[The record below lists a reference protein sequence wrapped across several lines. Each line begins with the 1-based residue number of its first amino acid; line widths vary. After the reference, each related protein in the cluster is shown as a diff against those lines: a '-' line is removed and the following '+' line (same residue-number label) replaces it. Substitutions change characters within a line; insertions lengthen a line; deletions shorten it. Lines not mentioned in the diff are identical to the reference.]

1 MTFAPLG
8 DARTELAEILTGALR
23 AVAPEHAHAAILLE
37 RPKHAGH
44 GDYACNVALQLA
56 KALKRPPREIA
67 ARLVAAL
74 PASPHLE
81 KTEVAGA
88 GFINLFLKRSFK
100 QQAANRVLAVGADY
114 GRAMSSGKPPVQV
127 EFVSA
132 NPTGPLHVG
141 HGRQAALGDAIAAL
155 LESQGHSVTREF
167 YYNDAGA
174 QIEKLALSVQAR
186 AKGIKPGDA
195 GWPEEAYNGE
205 YVEDIAREYASGK
218 ANIRELESIRKFAV
232 AYLRAE
238 Q

>member
-1 MTFAPLG
+1 MTIAPLG
-8 DARTELAEILTGALR
+8 DARSELAETLAKALR
-23 AVAPEHAHAAILLE
+23 AVAPDHAGVAIVLE

-74 PASPHLE
+74 PTSPHLE

-88 GFINLFLKRSFK
+88 GFINLFLKREFK
-100 QQAANRVLAVGADY
+100 QQAVNRALQAGSAYGTLVLG
-114 GRAMSSGKPPVQV
+114 GEERVQV

-155 LESQGHSVTREF
+155 LESQGHAVTREF
-167 YYNDAGA
+167 YYNDAGT
-174 QIEKLALSVQAR
+174 QIDKLTGSVQAR
-186 AKGIKPGDA
+186 A
-195 GWPEEAYNGE
+195 
-205 YVEDIAREYASGK
+205 R
-218 ANIRELESIRKFAV
+218 
-232 AYLRAE
+232 
-238 Q
+238 